1 MPELDGFQVAQALRE
16 RERTTGGHLPIIAP
30 TARSRKEDRECRLA
44 AGMDDFLAK
53 PIQPADLWA
62 AMHRLVG
69 SRPPAEPPGPDLLA
83 PGRVGCRARAPF
95 EHGVDH
101 LGRCDPRLNTTSV
114 ARRTDHPW

>member
-1 MPELDGFQVAQALRE
+1 MPELDGFQVAQAVRE

-69 SRPPAEPPGPDLLA
+69 SRP
-83 PGRVGCRARAPF
+83 RTTAR
-95 EHGVDH
+95 EGVDVNPYGVAFVPQDILSP
-101 LGRCDPRLNTTSV
+101 LG
-114 ARRTDHPW
+114 